1 MNHASILEAVIGSMY
16 QTANKYRSPVIF
28 HTYVPRTMRPPVGGG
43 GREKEKER
51 KERERGEEEK
61 RKPYESQRYIGP
73 AK

>member
-43 GREKEKER
+43 GAGKGEGEKGTGEGGGREKKT
-51 KERERGEEEK
+51 
-61 RKPYESQRYIGP
+61 I
-73 AK
+73 